1 MKKWQR
7 IEDLRKDLDLTQEQM
22 AKNLY
27 TSETQY
33 RRYENAKGNNFFE
46 AMIQIAQFH
55 KVSLDYI
62 AGLTN
67 DKGGLHKNSKEEQ
80 NILEM
85 YKRLTEKN
93 KGKAE
98 LLLSQ
103 LLKKQENKE
112 KEQEQ
117 EQEKQAKK
125 YENNISINQNNGKVN
140 IKNK

>member
-7 IEDLRKDLDLTQEQM
+7 IEDLRRDLDLTQEQM

-67 DKGGLHKNSKEEQ
+67 DKGGLHQNSEEEQ

-85 YKRLTEKN
+85 YNRLTEKN

-98 LLLSQ
+98 LLLTQ
-103 LLKKQENKE
+103 LLKKQKNN
-112 KEQEQ
+112 EQEQ
-117 EQEKQAKK
+117 EQEREQETRK
-125 YENNISINQNNGKVN
+125 YENNISINKNNGKIN